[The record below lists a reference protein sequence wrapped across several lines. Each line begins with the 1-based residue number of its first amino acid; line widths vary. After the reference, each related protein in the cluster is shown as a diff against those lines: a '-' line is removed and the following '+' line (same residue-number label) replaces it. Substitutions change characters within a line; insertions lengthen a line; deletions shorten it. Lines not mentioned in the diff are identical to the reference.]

1 MEKRYSHS
9 YNLRNPKKINTELF
23 QKIKNDKK
31 IKEFKKNNFLLNI
44 QKTELI
50 TKKDKL
56 FNHFNSVNNYLLH
69 YIADLDYKI
78 NKNTYNP
85 DIMKK
90 EEDIVN
96 NHKINIKNFNKYQ
109 DFRRNKLID
118 DKYLLENK
126 AVDCFKK
133 EEEREYKFLKEQ
145 IKKDKIVLDDLSRT
159 KDDLSHY
166 IKKFR
171 KQIVKTENNEN
182 KAKDLKLKLDLTKGI
197 NLELNNI
204 LNKEKKIQKKLL
216 YKEKNII
223 GINKDKDK
231 EEIDYYS
238 YREKN
243 RIKTPILFKEFILN
257 NNNTEYNNI
266 TPRKN
271 QNQLYFNKKY
281 NTLNINS
288 IKSKNKPIIINSS
301 KKNRSRNNYI
311 STTIGNST
319 ERNKPKVSTIY
330 LSEDKDKEKKD
341 IKTFCNLIEKEVKNK
356 KDNIKII
363 YGLIN
368 KELQIQYHMKNLL
381 LECIKDLN
389 KINKDLNIK
398 KKFNNINDKNNINEQ
413 IKENEKEL
421 NIINYIFE
429 KCFK

>member
-9 YNLRNPKKINTELF
+9 HNLRNPKKIKTELF
-23 QKIKNDKK
+23 QKIKSEKK
-31 IKEFKKNNFLLNI
+31 IKELKKNNFFLNI
-44 QKTELI
+44 QKAELI

-69 YIADLDYKI
+69 YIANLDYKI

-85 DIMKK
+85 DIKKK

-96 NHKINIKNFNKYQ
+96 IHKINIKNFNKYQ
-109 DFRRNKLID
+109 DYRRNKLID
-118 DKYLLENK
+118 DKYLLENM

-133 EEEREYKFLKEQ
+133 EEEREHKSLKEQ
-145 IKKDKIVLDDLSRT
+145 IKKDKIIFDDLNRT

-223 GINKDKDK
+223 NINK

-243 RIKTPILFKEFILN
+243 RIKTPILFKEFILK

-266 TPRKN
+266 TPKKKEK
-271 QNQLYFNKKY
+271 YFNKKF
-281 NTLNINS
+281 NTLNINP
-288 IKSKNKPIIINSS
+288 IKSKNKPIIINSA
-301 KKNRSRNNYI
+301 KKICSRNNYV

-319 ERNKPKVSTIY
+319 ERNKRKASTIY
-330 LSEDKDKEKKD
+330 LSGDKDKEKKD
-341 IKTFCNLIEKEVKNK
+341 IKTFCNFIENEVKNK
-356 KDNIKII
+356 KENIKII
-363 YGLIN
+363 YRLIN

-389 KINKDLNIK
+389 KINKDLNIRK
-398 KKFNNINDKNNINEQ
+398 NFNNINDKNSINEQ
-413 IKENEKEL
+413 IEENEKEL
-421 NIINYIFE
+421 NILNYIFN